1 MAVML
6 EKKFEFP
13 KKGAVL
19 KLVSD
24 KKKFH
29 VLIVEVDGNYILIN
43 VKDWKAVPYYPLPN
57 SPAVYKFSTI
67 SSLLDSMMQDY
78 DVYIVDSDFIL
89 KNGFKKDVTL

>member
-1 MAVML
+1 MIKRTAVTDL
-6 EKKFEFP
+6 RNDLIET
-13 KKGAVL
+13 GYDYISNDGY
-19 KLVSD
+19 KL
-24 KKKFH
+24 
-29 VLIVEVDGNYILIN
+29 LIDNH